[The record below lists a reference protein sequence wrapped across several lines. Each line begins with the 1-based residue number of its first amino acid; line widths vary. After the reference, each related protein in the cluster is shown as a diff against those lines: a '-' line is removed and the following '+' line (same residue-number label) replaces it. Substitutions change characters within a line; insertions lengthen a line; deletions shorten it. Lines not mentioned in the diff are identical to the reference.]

1 MNARSSSPP
10 LVGHRRIGVDSN
22 VLIYL
27 LETSGALAEAA
38 AALIDRTS
46 DTNTELFLSTIGLAE
61 VLAGPAR
68 MGDAAA
74 FARTADALRDAGV
87 TVRALDERT
96 AEEAAWIRG
105 SISLD
110 LVDAVHLASA
120 REAGATV
127 FVTND
132 RGIRAIPRLDVV
144 YLDDLVTGAA

>member
-1 MNARSSSPP
+1 VNARSSSPP
-10 LVGHRRIGVDSN
+10 LADHRRIGVDSN

-27 LETSGALAEAA
+27 LETNGALADAA

-46 DTNTELFLSTIGLAE
+46 GTTELFLSTIGLAE

-68 MGDAAA
+68 SGDAAA

-105 SISLD
+105 SIGLD

-144 YLDDLVTGAA
+144 YLDDLAAGAA